1 MVAVGVVLCHF
12 HGLELLEA
20 RLLGNLVLALVG
32 VMLEMAD
39 VGDVAHV
46 AHLVAQLLQVA
57 EQHVEGNGRTGMTQ
71 VRVAI
76 DRGAA
81 DVHAHHRL
89 VQRHEVLLASGEG
102 IVDEKGMFHFSKF
115 LV

>member
-1 MVAVGVVLCHF
+1 MGLDAGGQHVERLHGGMVAVSVILCHF

-20 RLLGNLVLALVG
+20 CLLGNLVLALISIVLEVAYVG
-32 VMLEMAD
+32 N
-39 VGDVAHV
+39 VAHI

-57 EQHVEGNGRTGMTQ
+57 EKHVERDRRPGVSQMG
-71 VRVAI
+71 VAI

-89 VQRHEVLLASGEG
+89 IEGHEMLLAP
-102 IVDEKGMFHFSKF
+102 
-115 LV
+115 